1 MQSQLPFPPGSVDVL
16 GVERARDQPLSLR
29 DDLNTFIP
37 CYSCSSYLSSFSRSS
52 RLTQTPRLSSL
63 RIYNNISLISRVW
76 TRLRLRS
83 CTARFNPAVQRVE
96 LESRRLLSCTAPA
109 SLLIRDHSHQPT
121 SRGPWPYITSTV
133 RMSDSEDDKPLVKG
147 AYCGSLY
154 TYACLAGRSCRG
166 GASTLHGQVPLYSR
180 PLRLQSDLVKFHHLL
195 TLTSPN
201 LTHCLYQTTVSFTC
215 NLFTIARVN
224 LIIDLFL
231 NLLLSYFDL
240 LH

>member
-1 MQSQLPFPPGSVDVL
+1 VQSQLPFPPGSVDVL

-76 TRLRLRS
+76 TRLRLQS

-147 AYCGSLY
+147 AYLTSHL
-154 TYACLAGRSCRG
+154 RMSCSVLPRRRK
-166 GASTLHGQVPLYSR
+166 YSPR
-180 PLRLQSDLVKFHHLL
+180 PCPTLL
-195 TLTSPN
+195 TAAEASVGLGQIPSSAHLPQPHSLTVFITSPFHSRAICSRLHVSISS
-201 LTHCLYQTTVSFTC
+201 LTCS
-215 NLFTIARVN
+215 
-224 LIIDLFL
+224 
-231 NLLLSYFDL
+231 
-240 LH
+240 